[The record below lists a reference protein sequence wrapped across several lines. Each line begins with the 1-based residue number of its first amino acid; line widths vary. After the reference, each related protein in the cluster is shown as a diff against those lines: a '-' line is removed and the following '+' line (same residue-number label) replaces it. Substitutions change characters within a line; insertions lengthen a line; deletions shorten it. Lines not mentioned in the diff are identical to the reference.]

1 MGHVSKRRPNGWDEP
16 LPPQQ
21 RTLGA
26 FLRAIRSSPTFWIQT
41 LAVCSFALA
50 SAIKGGIVT
59 MLLWASVGVLLL
71 VGIGY
76 PLFRRRGRIG

>member
-1 MGHVSKRRPNGWDEP
+1 M
-16 LPPQQ
+16 
-21 RTLGA
+21 A

-50 SAIKGGIVT
+50 SAIRGGFAT
-59 MLLWASVGVLLL
+59 MLLWAGVGVCIL
-71 VGIGY
+71 VGVGY